1 MKKPDPA
8 PGLVIRYDFL
18 WSHEREK
25 GQGEGSKD
33 RPCVVVAAIVQKAD
47 GKTEV
52 LLAPMTHNPP
62 EAQSGAVP
70 IPAAISRH
78 LGLDDLQSY
87 VVTTEANAV
96 SWDDAGI
103 IPARPGKDWA
113 YGRLPKGLYEDIR
126 LAMMERLRQRTLK
139 TAKRES

>member
-1 MKKPDPA
+1 MKKPEPV

-33 RPCVVVAAIVQKAD
+33 RPCVVVTAIVRNAD

-52 LLAPMTHNPP
+52 LLVPVTHSSP
-62 EAQSGAVP
+62 AIQSDAIC
-70 IPAAISRH
+70 IPAAVSIH
-78 LGLDDLQSY
+78 LGLDDGPSY
-87 VVTTEANAV
+87 VVTGEANAV

-126 LAMMERLRQRTLK
+126 SGMLEQLRQHKLK
-139 TAKRES
+139 TGKRR

>member
-1 MKKPDPA
+1 M
-8 PGLVIRYDFL
+8 
-18 WSHEREK
+18 
-25 GQGEGSKD
+25 
-33 RPCVVVAAIVQKAD
+33 VAAIVQNAD

-52 LLAPMTHNPP
+52 LLVPVTHSSP
-62 EAQSGAVP
+62 EAQSGAVL
-70 IPAAISRH
+70 IPAAVSRH

-103 IPARPGKDWA
+103 IPARPGKNWA
-113 YGRLPKGLYEDIR
+113 YGHLPKGLYEDIR
-126 LAMMERLRQRTLK
+126 SAMMERLRQRTLK